1 MTSQLEYAVPYLKV
15 GTIIDDRDVAAIR
28 EVLQSGATLSQ
39 GSLREQ
45 FEAAFRQHIGTR
57 YAISVSSGTVALEL
71 AIHLLNLQP
80 GDEVITTPQTYQAS
94 IQPLLGRQVT
104 VRFADIAAGSPN
116 IDPTRV
122 AELVTCRTRA
132 VIVVHYG
139 GLPVDMDPLMSIAR
153 DHSLLVIEDAAHAL
167 GSMYRGRRPGSI
179 GDIGCFSF
187 HSSKNITTLG
197 EGGMITLN
205 RSDWAERV
213 RSLRSNEADMVLVKR
228 EEGSRD
234 SIAPVPQ
241 ALYPGNAY
249 THECRSILRHGT
261 NATLSEA
268 AAAMGVVQLGK
279 LPDLVARRQ
288 MIAARIRA
296 ELAKYDCA
304 RLPAEPA
311 DVIYPYHLFTFSVD
325 AGKVDRDE
333 LVRQLM
339 VERIETFLRYFPLHL
354 LPEWRAQ
361 GHHRDEC
368 PRAERSWFAEHM
380 NLPCHPGLSDD
391 QVDVLVAGLSRAILK
406 ARLSPRSSRDRSFP
420 RSLRGHSGMF

>member
-1 MTSQLEYAVPYLKV
+1 MSSQHEYAVPYLRV
-15 GTIIDDRDVAAIR
+15 GTTIDDRDIAAVR

-39 GSLREQ
+39 GSMREQ

-80 GDEVITTPQTYQAS
+80 GDEVIATPQTYQAS

-104 VRFADIAAGSPN
+104 VRFADIAPDSPN
-116 IDPTRV
+116 IDPARV
-122 AELVTCRTRA
+122 AERVTHRTRA

-139 GLPVDMDPLMSIAR
+139 GLPVDMDPLMRIAR
-153 DHSLLVIEDAAHAL
+153 DNDLLVVEDAAHAL

-205 RSDWAERV
+205 RGDWAERL
-213 RSLRSNEADMVLVKR
+213 RSLRSNEPDMVLAKR
-228 EEGSRD
+228 EEGSCG
-234 SIAPVPQ
+234 SMVPVPQ
-241 ALYPGNAY
+241 ALYPGYAY
-249 THECRSILRHGT
+249 TRECLGVLRHGT

-268 AAAMGVVQLGK
+268 AAAMGLVQLGK

-288 MIAARIRA
+288 MIAARICA
-296 ELAKYDCA
+296 ELAEYDCA

-311 DVIYPYHLFTFSVD
+311 DVVYPYHLFTFSVD
-325 AGKVDRDE
+325 SRKVDRNE
-333 LVRQLM
+333 LVRQLA
-339 VERIETFLRYFPLHL
+339 VEGIETFLRYFPLHL

-361 GHHRDEC
+361 GHKPDEC
-368 PRAERSWFAEHM
+368 PVAERSWFAEHV

-406 ARLSPRSSRDRSFP
+406 ARRSPSF
-420 RSLRGHSGMF
+420 LRGRSGTY

>member
-1 MTSQLEYAVPYLKV
+1 M
-15 GTIIDDRDVAAIR
+15 R
-28 EVLQSGATLSQ
+28 E
-39 GSLREQ
+39 R
-45 FEAAFRQHIGTR
+45 FEAAFVEHIGTR
-57 YAISVSSGTVALEL
+57 HAISVSSGTVALEL

-80 GDEVITTPQTYQAS
+80 GDEVIATPQTYQAS

-104 VRFADIAAGSPN
+104 VRFADIAPDSPN
-116 IDPTRV
+116 IDPARV
-122 AELVTCRTRA
+122 AELVTHRTRA

-139 GLPVDMDPLMSIAR
+139 GLPVDMDPLTRIAR
-153 DHSLLVIEDAAHAL
+153 DNGLIVIEDAAHAL

-205 RSDWAERV
+205 RGDWAER
-213 RSLRSNEADMVLVKR
+213 LRNIRNNDADMVLVKR
-228 EEGSRD
+228 DEGSRC
-234 SIAPVPQ
+234 PVPPVPR
-241 ALYPGNAY
+241 ALYPGSAY
-249 THECRSILRHGT
+249 THECLRVLRHGT

-268 AAAMGVVQLGK
+268 AAAMGLVQLGK

-288 MIAARIRA
+288 MIAARICA
-296 ELAKYDCA
+296 ELARYDCV

-311 DVIYPYHLFTFSVD
+311 DAIYPYHLFTFSVD
-325 AGKVDRDE
+325 ARKVDRDE
-333 LVRQLM
+333 LVRQLA

-361 GHHRDEC
+361 GHRPGEC
-368 PRAERSWFAEHM
+368 PVAERSWFAEHV
-380 NLPCHPGLSDD
+380 NLPCYPGLSDD

-406 ARLSPRSSRDRSFP
+406 ARRVSNFSGGRS
-420 RSLRGHSGMF
+420 GAC